1 MAVERVHL
9 VLDARLMRAFRDMA
23 DRNHRSISG
32 QLAALVAQELER
44 QQQTSLPTETGQVYR
59 SNPER
64 ASSEKGSHLPS
75 P

>member
-59 SNPER
+59 PDRER
-64 ASSEKGSHLPS
+64 ASEKGSHLPS